1 MRLCS
6 CFGPSKAERR
16 EADRF
21 EAEEARARAAEA
33 AQKRQFSFPNP
44 PSPLLAS
51 ASFLLIPDLFV
62 ATKSSLDLQEQFE
75 KSAAGRAARAQIAAT
90 KKSSEPSKGEPVLK
104 ATKRSC
110 EIAHQNKYSE
120 NKFNGL
126 SGRIARHGVVETCIF
141 QVRNK
146 GLEDKFTVRVC
157 HLYLVCFLVFF
168 LEAMNFQPIVNSI
181 FIC

>member
-44 PSPLLAS
+44 PSP
-51 ASFLLIPDLFV
+51 
-62 ATKSSLDLQEQFE
+62 EQFE

-104 ATKRSC
+104 
-110 EIAHQNKYSE
+110 
-120 NKFNGL
+120 
-126 SGRIARHGVVETCIF
+126 VTCIPL
-141 QVRNK
+141 VTN
-146 GLEDKFTVRVC
+146 
-157 HLYLVCFLVFF
+157 YLFLFDQQGTKCFF
-168 LEAMNFQPIVNSI
+168 LLLILSFLD
-181 FIC
+181 

>member
-33 AQKRQFSFPNP
+33 AQKRQ
-44 PSPLLAS
+44 
-51 ASFLLIPDLFV
+51 
-62 ATKSSLDLQEQFE
+62 EQFE

-104 ATKRSC
+104 
-110 EIAHQNKYSE
+110 
-120 NKFNGL
+120 
-126 SGRIARHGVVETCIF
+126 VTCIPL
-141 QVRNK
+141 VTN
-146 GLEDKFTVRVC
+146 
-157 HLYLVCFLVFF
+157 YLFLFDQQGTKCFF
-168 LEAMNFQPIVNSI
+168 LLLILSFLD
-181 FIC
+181 